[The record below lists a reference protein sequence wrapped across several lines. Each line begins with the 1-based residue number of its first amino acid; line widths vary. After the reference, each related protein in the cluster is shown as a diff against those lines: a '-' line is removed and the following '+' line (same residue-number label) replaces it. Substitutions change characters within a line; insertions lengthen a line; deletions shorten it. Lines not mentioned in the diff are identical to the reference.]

1 MASIS
6 SKAVA
11 FFSLF
16 VFIHAQSNTT
26 SSYYT
31 SPTVYPS
38 PNTTGNGGWET
49 AYGQA
54 QQFLSQLNVTEKA
67 WLVTGVDGPCVGN
80 IAPIPRLGFGGL
92 CLQDGPAAIR
102 VADHASVFP
111 AGITTAS
118 TWDKTFFFQRGAALG
133 EEFRDKGAHVIL
145 AYVLQ
150 PINCSYADNDQPS
163 RWPSGTSGTWR
174 P

>member
-1 MASIS
+1 MASTSWKAAAFLALIS
-6 SKAVA
+6 SVQ
-11 FFSLF
+11 
-16 VFIHAQSNTT
+16 AQSNTT

-31 SPTVYPS
+31 SPTILPS
-38 PNTTGNGGWET
+38 PNTTGGGGWDA

-54 QQFLSQLNVTEKA
+54 QQFLSQLNITEKA

-102 VADHASVFP
+102 VADYASVFP
-111 AGITTAS
+111 AGVTTAS

-145 AYVLQ
+145 A
-150 PINCSYADNDQPS
+150 
-163 RWPSGTSGTWR
+163 
-174 P
+174 